1 MENNQIS
8 ITDTGLDSREGEM
21 LNHYEMEQAARE
33 YKATK
38 PAMNYGK
45 LAKWNMAQ
53 PWHKRVNAAD
63 VESSCRIAGFRG
75 FAAALLVSIHA
86 QIDGKIAAKEA
97 LFRQPS
103 FQEQMD
109 MATIEKL

>member
-1 MENNQIS
+1 MANTVS
-8 ITDTGLDSREGEM
+8 ITNTGLDSREGEM
-21 LNHYEMEQAARE
+21 LDHYEMEQAERE
-33 YKATK
+33 HKATK
-38 PAMNYGK
+38 PVMNYGK

-75 FAAALLVSIHA
+75 FAMALLATIHSK
-86 QIDGKIAAKEA
+86 IDNKIAEKEA
-97 LFRQPS
+97 LFRGPS

-109 MATIEKL
+109 MTTIEKL

>member
-21 LNHYEMEQAARE
+21 LNYYEMEQAARAH
-33 YKATK
+33 KATK
-38 PAMNYGK
+38 PIMNYGK
-45 LAKWNMAQ
+45 LAKWNMGQ
-53 PWHKRVNAAD
+53 PWHKRVNVAD
-63 VESSCRIAGFRG
+63 VESSCHIASFRG
-75 FAAALLVSIHA
+75 FAVALQVSIHA
-86 QIDGKIAAKEA
+86 QIDGKIAAKET

-109 MATIEKL
+109 MAIIEKL

>member
-1 MENNQIS
+1 MNIQM
-8 ITDTGLDSREGEM
+8 TDTGLDSREGEM
-21 LNHYEMEQAARE
+21 LDHYEMEQAERE
-33 YKATK
+33 NHAIK
-38 PAMNYGK
+38 PPLNYGK

-63 VESSCRIAGFRG
+63 IEVNNRIASFRG
-75 FAAALLVSIHA
+75 FAAALQVSIHA

-103 FQEQMD
+103 FQEQQD
-109 MATIEKL
+109 MTTIENL

>member
-1 MENNQIS
+1 MNNQIS
-8 ITDTGLDSREGEM
+8 ITDTGLDSREATIIDETA
-21 LNHYEMEQAARE
+21 ERE
-33 YKATK
+33 FMAEIKSNK

-63 VESSCRIAGFRG
+63 VESSCRIASFRG
-75 FAAALLVSIHA
+75 FAAALQVSIHA

-109 MATIEKL
+109 MAIIEKL

>member
-1 MENNQIS
+1 M
-8 ITDTGLDSREGEM
+8 TDTGLDSREGDMMEY
-21 LNHYEMEQAARE
+21 NETEQAARE

-38 PAMNYGK
+38 STMNYGK
-45 LAKWNMAQ
+45 LARWNMSQ

-63 VESSCRIAGFRG
+63 VESSIRIARFRG
-75 FAAALLVSIHA
+75 FAAALQVSIHA